1 MMAAEVAAT
10 ERGEFKLEYRVL
22 SSDGRVVWLRDDATI
37 MRDEEGHP
45 RFRRGVIFDI
55 TERKRTEEEVGRLNQ
70 SLEQRVAERTLR
82 SLEAL
87 TELEERARAP
97 GERAT
102 LPHGGRA
109 GRREHLSG

>member
-45 RFRRGVIFDI
+45 RF
-55 TERKRTEEEVGRLNQ
+55 
-70 SLEQRVAERTLR
+70 
-82 SLEAL
+82 
-87 TELEERARAP
+87 
-97 GERAT
+97 
-102 LPHGGRA
+102 
-109 GRREHLSG
+109 